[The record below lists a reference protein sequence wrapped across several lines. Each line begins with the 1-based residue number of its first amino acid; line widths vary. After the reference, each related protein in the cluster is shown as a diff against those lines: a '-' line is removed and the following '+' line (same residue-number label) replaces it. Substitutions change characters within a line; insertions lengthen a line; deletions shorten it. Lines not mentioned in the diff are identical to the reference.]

1 MEANQ
6 KMLDAVKWVSGTG
19 CVIGIIIFALSFFVS
34 DYNKDYIFTA
44 VGIAITLSAAAIF
57 LVGIFFVLTEEM
69 VMNTHKGKRIETE
82 TTKIIKMKTNAK
94 APTKRSTEF
103 SN

>member
-19 CVIGIIIFALSFFVS
+19 CVIGIIIFALSFIVS
-34 DYNKDYIFTA
+34 DYNKDYIFTS

-69 VMNTHKGKRIETE
+69 VMKTHKGEKIVPE
-82 TTKIIKMKTNAK
+82 TTKIIKMKSK
-94 APTKRSTEF
+94 ANTQTKRSTEF

>member
-69 VMNTHKGKRIETE
+69 VMKTHKGEIVPE
-82 TTKIIKMKTNAK
+82 TTKIIKMKTK
-94 APTKRSTEF
+94 ANTQTKRSTEF

>member
-19 CVIGIIIFALSFFVS
+19 CVIGIIIFALSLIVS
-34 DYNKDYIFTA
+34 DYNKDYILTA
-44 VGIAITLSAAAIF
+44 VGMAITLSAAAIF
-57 LVGIFFVLTEEM
+57 LVGVFFVLTEEM
-69 VMNTHKGKRIETE
+69 VMNTHKGERIVPE
-82 TTKIIKMKTNAK
+82 TTKIIKIKSRVK
-94 APTKRSTEF
+94 TKRSTEY

>member
-69 VMNTHKGKRIETE
+69 VMNTRKGERIEPE
-82 TTKIIKMKTNAK
+82 TTKIIKMKTKAK
-94 APTKRSTEF
+94 APANRSTEF

>member
-19 CVIGIIIFALSFFVS
+19 CVIGFIIFALSFFVS

-69 VMNTHKGKRIETE
+69 VMKTHKGESVPE
-82 TTKIIKMKTNAK
+82 TTKIIKMKSKAK
-94 APTKRSTEF
+94 TQTKRSTEF

>member
-19 CVIGIIIFALSFFVS
+19 CVIGIIIFALSLFVS
-34 DYNKDYIFTA
+34 DYNKDYILTA
-44 VGIAITLSAAAIF
+44 VGMAITLSAAAIF

-69 VMNTHKGKRIETE
+69 VMNTHKGKTVVPE
-82 TTKIIKMKTNAK
+82 TTKIIKINSKVK
-94 APTKRSTEF
+94 TKRSTEF

>member
-69 VMNTHKGKRIETE
+69 VMKTHKGEIVQE
-82 TTKIIKMKTNAK
+82 TTKIIKMKTK
-94 APTKRSTEF
+94 ANTQTKRSTEF

>member
-19 CVIGIIIFALSFFVS
+19 CVIGIIIFALSLFVS
-34 DYNKDYIFTA
+34 DYNKDYILTA
-44 VGIAITLSAAAIF
+44 VGMAIILSAAAIF

-69 VMNTHKGKRIETE
+69 VMNTHKGERVVPE
-82 TTKIIKMKTNAK
+82 TTKIIKINSKVK
-94 APTKRSTEF
+94 TKRSTEF

>member
-69 VMNTHKGKRIETE
+69 VMNTHKGKRIEPE
-82 TTKIIKMKTNAK
+82 TTKIIKMKTKAK
-94 APTKRSTEF
+94 APTNRSTEF

>member
-57 LVGIFFVLTEEM
+57 LVGIFL
-69 VMNTHKGKRIETE
+69 
-82 TTKIIKMKTNAK
+82 
-94 APTKRSTEF
+94 S
-103 SN
+103 

>member
-69 VMNTHKGKRIETE
+69 VMNTHKGERIEPE
-82 TTKIIKMKTNAK
+82 TTKIIKMKTKAK

>member
-19 CVIGIIIFALSFFVS
+19 CVIGFIIFALSLFVS
-34 DYNKDYIFTA
+34 DYNKDYILTA
-44 VGIAITLSAAAIF
+44 VGMAITLSAAAIF

-69 VMNTHKGKRIETE
+69 VMNTHKGKIVVPE
-82 TTKIIKMKTNAK
+82 TTKIIKINSKVK
-94 APTKRSTEF
+94 TKRSTEF

>member
-19 CVIGIIIFALSFFVS
+19 CVIGIIIFALSLFVS
-34 DYNKDYIFTA
+34 DYNKDYILTA
-44 VGIAITLSAAAIF
+44 VGMAITLSAAAIF

-69 VMNTHKGKRIETE
+69 VMNTHKGKRVVPE
-82 TTKIIKMKTNAK
+82 TTKIIKMNSKVKLNK
-94 APTKRSTEF
+94 KKYRIQ
-103 SN
+103 